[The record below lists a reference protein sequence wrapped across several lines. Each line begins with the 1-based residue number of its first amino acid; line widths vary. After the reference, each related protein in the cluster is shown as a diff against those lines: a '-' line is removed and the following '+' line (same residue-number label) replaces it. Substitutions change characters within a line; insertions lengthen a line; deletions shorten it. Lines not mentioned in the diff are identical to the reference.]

1 MVGDGTPVPDFQ
13 VKAPEMQL
21 EDQDAVRFL
30 RSATSVRDG
39 NIVGLSIL
47 PGDVE
52 WEPAIQLTF
61 KVPRGTDG
69 DAYVLTLRGGVK
81 FDYNFTS
88 EHSIQQISFVKCL
101 WTDEDQFFLSLDP
114 WKESED
120 FVSEQD
126 SDWFQSKSVTLTVG
140 RGGLA

>member
-1 MVGDGTPVPDFQ
+1 
-13 VKAPEMQL
+13 MQL

-30 RSATSVRDG
+30 RGVNSVRDG

-52 WEPAIQLTF
+52 WEPLIQLTF
-61 KVPRGTDG
+61 NVPQGTDG
-69 DAYVLTLRGGVK
+69 DHYVLTLRGMVK

-88 EHSIQQISFVKCL
+88 EHSIEQIAFVKCL
-101 WTDEDQFFLSLDP
+101 WTAEDQFYLSLDP

-120 FVSEQD
+120 FISEQD
-126 SDWFQSKSVTLTVG
+126 NDCFQSKSVTLVVG
-140 RGGLA
+140 RTSAAG